1 MTRAA
6 RGAESVGVWALSLL
20 LAAVF
25 LITGISKILGTGT
38 IGLEAA
44 AMASF
49 PQWIRIVVGVVEVL
63 GAIGLLIPT
72 LAPVAAV
79 VLALLMIPATIT
91 QTFVAGGNGWV
102 PVSVFVLLLI
112 IGWRRDADNVRAGYI
127 ALRDT
132 PHPILHE
139 GAIAGI
145 IGATVVAV
153 WFLGVD
159 LVAGDAFRTPE
170 RLGRAFLSVLG
181 PAPDGESEVMAVFAY
196 TIFHYAAFIA
206 VGSFASL
213 VINIAGREPSVLIA
227 FAMLFVAFEV
237 GFYAFVALLEQAS
250 DLRVFAWYQVA
261 AGNLLAA
268 MSMGWYLWHAHGE
281 LASEYEH
288 ALDYDTDEHPVTG
301 AHPASYSASSGTPP
315 VVPGSSS

>member
-1 MTRAA
+1 MMRAA
-6 RGAESVGVWALSLL
+6 RGVESVAVWSLSLL
-20 LAAVF
+20 LAVIF
-25 LITGISKILGTGT
+25 LIAGLPKIFGLGTV
-38 IGLEAA
+38 GLEAA
-44 AMASF
+44 AMSEF
-49 PQWIRIVVGVVEVL
+49 PEWIRVVVGVFEVL
-63 GAIGLLIPT
+63 AAIGLLIPA
-72 LAPVAAV
+72 LAPIAAV

-102 PVSVFVLLLI
+102 PMTIFVLLLI
-112 IGWRRDADNVRAGYI
+112 VAWRRDKDNVRAGYI

-159 LVAGDAFRTPE
+159 LVAGDPFRTPE
-170 RLGRAFLSVLG
+170 RLGRAFLSILG
-181 PAPDGESEVMAVFAY
+181 PAPDGESELMAVFAY
-196 TIFHYAAFIA
+196 TLFHYAAFIA

-213 VINIAGREPSVLIA
+213 VISIAGREPSVLIA

-268 MSMGWYLWHAHGE
+268 ISMGFYLWKAHGE

-288 ALDYDTDEHPVTG
+288 ALDYDTDEIPIMGPESPGYT
-301 AHPASYSASSGTPP
+301 APSGTPP
-315 VVPGSSS
+315 AVPGSSS